1 MNMPVSTAGH
11 TVRLM
16 HGEAIGIGKT
26 PIVAR
31 LSYLLVAAWML
42 GCARY
47 AVAAPK
53 PADTHELHGAVTA
66 D

>member
-11 TVRLM
+11 TARLM

-26 PIVAR
+26 PIVA

-47 AVAAPK
+47 AVAARE